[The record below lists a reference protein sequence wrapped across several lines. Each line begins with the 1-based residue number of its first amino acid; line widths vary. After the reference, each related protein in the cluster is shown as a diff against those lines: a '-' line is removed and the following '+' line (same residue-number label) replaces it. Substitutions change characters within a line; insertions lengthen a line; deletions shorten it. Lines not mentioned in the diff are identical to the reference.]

1 MDPSTTV
8 DGSMYPSGTL
18 LLDPIVPS
26 ELQEDD
32 DGVTLDDDFA
42 ELLDCGPGTES
53 GETDEEDFA
62 LLLDSSQ
69 SSQTDDD
76 DSSEARVTKSLSSSP
91 HAAKKKAKANAAMDP
106 LELRLKFLLP

>member
-1 MDPSTTV
+1 
-8 DGSMYPSGTL
+8 MYPSGTL

-32 DGVTLDDDFA
+32 DGVTLDDDFV
-42 ELLDCGPGTES
+42 ELLDCAPGTES
-53 GETDEEDFA
+53 GETDEEDFV

-91 HAAKKKAKANAAMDP
+91 HAARRNAKTSTVMDP
-106 LELRLKFLLP
+106 IELRIKFLLP